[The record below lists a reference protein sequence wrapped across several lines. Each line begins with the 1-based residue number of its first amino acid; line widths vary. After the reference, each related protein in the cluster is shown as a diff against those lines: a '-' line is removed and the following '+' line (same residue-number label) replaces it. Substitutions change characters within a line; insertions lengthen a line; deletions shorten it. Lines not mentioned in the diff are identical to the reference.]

1 MATLLLSIL
10 IFFLGAS
17 VGSFLSVV
25 VYRIEKKKSGIIFG
39 HSFCPSCKKRLRSRD
54 LVPIV
59 SYLML
64 RGKCGQCG
72 TKISPLYLFIE
83 IVTGLMF
90 LSLYFRYPF
99 LESASLESATLSTPL
114 LISFTFFAI
123 YTSFFAAIFFYDL
136 KTKKIPDVFLFPLI
150 LFTAVGTLTLGTP
163 SFVSVLLALAIAAV
177 FFGGQIVVSKGK
189 WLGEGDFYLAL
200 ALAIIFGWELFV
212 TNIVIS
218 YFLGAIIGIALL
230 ATKKA
235 TKKTAIPFGPFLVLG
250 AIITIFFGQDLMN
263 LYLSNLTI

>member
-1 MATLLLSIL
+1 MATVLLSIL

-25 VYRIEKKKSGIIFG
+25 IYRIEKKKDGIIFG
-39 HSFCPSCKKRLRSRD
+39 HSYRPFCTKTLRTRD

-59 SYLML
+59 SYIVLG
-64 RGKCGQCG
+64 GKCGQCG
-72 TKISPLYLFIE
+72 TKISPFYLFIE
-83 IVTGLMF
+83 IITGLMF
-90 LSLYFRYPF
+90 LALYFRHPF
-99 LESASLESATLSTPL
+99 LESVNLESATLSTPL
-114 LISFTFFAI
+114 LISFSFFAI
-123 YTSFFAAIFFYDL
+123 YTSFFVAIFFYDL
-136 KTKKIPDVFLFPLI
+136 KTKKIPDLFLFPLI
-150 LFTAVGTLTLGTP
+150 LFTAVGTLTLGDP
-163 SFVSVLLALAIAAV
+163 PFVSVLLALAIAAV

-218 YFLGAIIGIALL
+218 YFLGAIMGIALL

-235 TKKTAIPFGPFLVLG
+235 DRKTAIPFGPFLILG
-250 AIITIFFGQDLMN
+250 AIITIFFGYEIMN
-263 LYLSNLTI
+263 LYLSNLTF

>member
-1 MATLLLSIL
+1 
-10 IFFLGAS
+10 
-17 VGSFLSVV
+17 
-25 VYRIEKKKSGIIFG
+25 
-39 HSFCPSCKKRLRSRD
+39 
-54 LVPIV
+54 
-59 SYLML
+59 
-64 RGKCGQCG
+64 
-72 TKISPLYLFIE
+72 
-83 IVTGLMF
+83 
-90 LSLYFRYPF
+90 
-99 LESASLESATLSTPL
+99 
-114 LISFTFFAI
+114 
-123 YTSFFAAIFFYDL
+123 
-136 KTKKIPDVFLFPLI
+136 
-150 LFTAVGTLTLGTP
+150 
-163 SFVSVLLALAIAAV
+163 
-177 FFGGQIVVSKGK
+177 